1 MSSAILDKN
10 VAEKQEDLFER
21 DDEEDDI
28 FSDNQKFGAIVDDY
42 KRVMKRANPKTN
54 TEMLSI
60 GFRSRKGT
68 VAPFSGETEMTDLN
82 ADASIQALT
91 ELSSEVTLF
100 DFTNRRRVQQAS

>member
-68 VAPFSGETEMTDLN
+68 VAPFSGETEMTDL
-82 ADASIQALT
+82 SIRDLDDD
-91 ELSSEVTLF
+91 SEGTK
-100 DFTNRRRVQQAS
+100 